1 MIMKWRH
8 AKRSMPTVGCT
19 LATSASLIPVVSSTL
34 PAGVK
39 DMIIRGGENHFPA
52 EIENLLIE
60 HPSVAEVSVV
70 GIPDDTWG
78 EVIGAFIRTEVN
90 LPLNIASLR
99 SYCREHLSPQKT
111 PTIWRRVETFP
122 LTGSGKIQK
131 FKIRENFVA
140 GNYG

>member
-1 MIMKWRH
+1 M
-8 AKRSMPTVGCT
+8 
-19 LATSASLIPVVSSTL
+19 
-34 PAGVK
+34 
-39 DMIIRGGENHFPA
+39 
-52 EIENLLIE
+52 LIE

-70 GIPDDTWG
+70 GIPDDKWG

-99 SYCREHLSPQKT
+99 SYCREHLSPQTT

-131 FKIRENFVA
+131 FKVRETLSLAIMIRGLSILIQSVCPTFCPTILVKS
-140 GNYG
+140 